1 MYRLSLPLS
10 ETKLQKKCQEI
21 RISTQNLF
29 ASSPYPLHIFTMQKW
44 LTAEFTNSDNKHQR
58 NFNLMETVIV
68 QKQKGLIDDQKK
80 TKNRKQQ
87 IKHL

>member
-1 MYRLSLPLS
+1 
-10 ETKLQKKCQEI
+10 
-21 RISTQNLF
+21 
-29 ASSPYPLHIFTMQKW
+29 MQKW

>member
-1 MYRLSLPLS
+1 
-10 ETKLQKKCQEI
+10 
-21 RISTQNLF
+21 
-29 ASSPYPLHIFTMQKW
+29 
-44 LTAEFTNSDNKHQR
+44 
-58 NFNLMETVIV
+58 METVIV